1 MGGISENFMLSR
13 NRQLENQAIESII
26 TLFAANETQSKNEQ
40 EIMALV
46 LDAITAACD
55 VVPRQDNDDE
65 ARKLQEFNSKLEHY
79 IKQFRGEE
87 AATIKNCGKDL
98 SSCVATLKRIRQSL
112 REEPDGDWMEKRMTL
127 FIDGLTI
134 IGERL
139 VKKRMVSVVGL
150 GIVLF
155 GFLLELLDGVFLDLG
170 SSGITV
176 FTCLVLVGGG
186 IYVYGKYI
194 M

>member
-1 MGGISENFMLSR
+1 MGEISENFMLSR

-65 ARKLQEFNSKLEHY
+65 ARKLQEFNSKLGHY
-79 IKQFRGEE
+79 IKQLRGEE
-87 AATIKNCGKDL
+87 AATFKNYGKDL
-98 SSCVATLKRIRQSL
+98 SSCIATLKRIRQSL
-112 REEPDGDWMEKRMTL
+112 REEPNGDWMEKRMTL
-127 FIDGLTI
+127 FIDGLTE
-134 IGERL
+134 IGGRL
-139 VKKRMVSVVGL
+139 EMKRKVCVVGL
-150 GIVLF
+150 IIVIFASILMMLSGTFIDFNNTLF
-155 GFLLELLDGVFLDLG
+155 ISIL
-170 SSGITV
+170 
-176 FTCLVLVGGG
+176 LVGGG
-186 IYVYGKYI
+186 IYVFGKFF